1 MNAFLFT
8 ASIVHGLLLTHADRR
23 VKVIFS
29 TFPLCESPTKR
40 YSEAQ
45 GARCESCS
53 LSRDDVINCDI
64 RIGDVVE
71 VIRSPEGKPERL
83 RVELPFRPRV
93 AQPFADMELCYG
105 R

>member
-8 ASIVHGLLLTHADRR
+8 ASIVHGLLLT
-23 VKVIFS
+23 
-29 TFPLCESPTKR
+29 
-40 YSEAQ
+40 
-45 GARCESCS
+45 
-53 LSRDDVINCDI
+53 NCDI

>member
-1 MNAFLFT
+1 M
-8 ASIVHGLLLTHADRR
+8 
-23 VKVIFS
+23 
-29 TFPLCESPTKR
+29 
-40 YSEAQ
+40 
-45 GARCESCS
+45 
-53 LSRDDVINCDI
+53 INCDI

>member
-1 MNAFLFT
+1 MNALLSAT
-8 ASIVHGLLLTHADRR
+8 IVHGLLLTHADTL

-29 TFPLCESPTKR
+29 TLPLCESPTKR

-45 GARCESCS
+45 GTRCESCS